1 MDNITFIDDYDDYQ
15 IRHARHGCYEV
26 RLVDETAE
34 PTSYRYLTNFK
45 NMRAAKKF
53 IKEYSAGNVTIDPDT
68 RVPTPDFK

>member
-1 MDNITFIDDYDDYQ
+1 M
-15 IRHARHGCYEV
+15 
-26 RLVDETAE
+26 DETVE
-34 PTSYRYLTNFK
+34 PTSHRYLTNFK